1 MGVNKIVRGI
11 LTMNQITNDYLF
23 FLEFESFPVIKKKRK
38 REVLIEYDDEKD
50 LVSYCMNYD
59 CPKKQLM
66 CLQLLKKI
74 SGDNPQYQNIID
86 RFQNDIVGNNQP
98 QER

>member
-1 MGVNKIVRGI
+1 
-11 LTMNQITNDYLF
+11 
-23 FLEFESFPVIKKKRK
+23 
-38 REVLIEYDDEKD
+38 
-50 LVSYCMNYD
+50 MNYD